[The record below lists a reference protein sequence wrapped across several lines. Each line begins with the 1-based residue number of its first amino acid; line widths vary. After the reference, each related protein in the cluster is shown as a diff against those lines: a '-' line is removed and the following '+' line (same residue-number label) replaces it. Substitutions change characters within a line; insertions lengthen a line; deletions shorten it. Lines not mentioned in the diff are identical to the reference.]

1 MTTGLDAAKH
11 PGVEERKHSQYG
23 SVISSSSPRCGA
35 LEFSGFVVVMASPSS
50 QSSIGARSQGVGRG
64 QGSAGSRSASLG
76 QRHRELFIKAALSL
90 GAFGT
95 FGVAAAKNEKTET
108 PFAHTYGCPP
118 TPSEEAASSSRLLRR
133 VGPSVGWVPTTTTPW
148 FSAWRNALK
157 SSCSVCRK
165 LRELGPTTARS
176 SGRVLSLSSSP
187 PVVHSPPREKQ
198 CFVGGCKHKL
208 LARGCRTASCSG
220 PTESKA
226 E

>member
-11 PGVEERKHSQYG
+11 PGVEEAKHSQYG

-35 LEFSGFVVVMASPSS
+35 IEFSGFVVVMASPSS

-118 TPSEEAASSSRLLRR
+118 NPQVKRPLPALGASVRRL
-133 VGPSVGWVPTTTTPW
+133 VV
-148 FSAWRNALK
+148 
-157 SSCSVCRK
+157 
-165 LRELGPTTARS
+165 
-176 SGRVLSLSSSP
+176 SP
-187 PVVHSPPREKQ
+187 PPPLRG
-198 CFVGGCKHKL
+198 FLRGGM
-208 LARGCRTASCSG
+208 R
-220 PTESKA
+220 
-226 E
+226 